1 MLIKGLK
8 MNITEKAINKL
19 IEYYSL
25 GNASQ
30 LANKFEIT
38 QGVISN
44 WKSRNA
50 IGALTDTVAN
60 KDPEALEYI
69 FSSNSNVYNLQ
80 NSKNH
85 TVLDKSS
92 NKEDNSNTY
101 YGDNL
106 DIDKN
111 ILKLVDTVYSFA
123 KENRLG
129 ELKTDLILLLQ
140 KYSSQV

>member
-1 MLIKGLK
+1 
-8 MNITEKAINKL
+8 MNITENAISKL

-25 GNASQ
+25 ANASQ
-30 LANKFEIT
+30 LANKLEIT

-50 IGALTDTVAN
+50 IGALTDTIAN
-60 KDPEALEYI
+60 KDPEALEFI
-69 FSSNSNVYNLQ
+69 FSSNSNIYNLQ
-80 NSKNH
+80 NSTNR

-92 NKEDNSNTY
+92 NKEDNTNTY
-101 YGDNL
+101 YGNDL

-123 KENRLG
+123 KENRLE

-140 KYSSQV
+140 KYSSKD